1 MDQHAEAVAVS
12 REDAGAFDVDRFGEI
27 VEAHCTPDAV
37 EFDEEAPECIHFGCT
52 NRVSWW
58 SPNQERYNRVC
69 DYCRDDQ
76 REMGRRQAEREQ
88 KDAAQVASLRAEL
101 GGGA

>member
-12 REDAGAFDVDRFGEI
+12 REDEAFDADKFGEI

-37 EFDEEAPECIHFGCT
+37 EFDEEAPTCKRCERRLNG
-52 NRVSWW
+52 VSWRGMCW
-58 SPNQERYNRVC
+58 EC
-69 DYCRDDQ
+69 Q
-76 REMGRRQAEREQ
+76 RREQ

-101 GGGA
+101 EGGGA